1 MRGQHYRHVILEGL
15 VRELPQVR
23 HAVLLTADGL
33 VLDHSAGLDPTD
45 AEYLASMAAV
55 LQSLALRVS
64 NVLDGGASRQ
74 VVVRCDRIALVVLP
88 WNDQER
94 LALATAEADLE
105 GIVEELAGRV

>member
-1 MRGQHYRHVILEGL
+1 MIIEGL

-23 HAVLLTADGL
+23 HAVLLSADGL

-88 WNDQER
+88 WNAHER
-94 LALATAEADLE
+94 LAVATAEADLDE
-105 GIVEELAGRV
+105 IIAKLDRAAA